1 MDGLQARLAGIDGSN
16 QGFRCIRKQGVAS
29 GGIALGLGPKIE
41 QRLQLDPL
49 AKFREPAVAY
59 QLSPQVGTGSHAQRR
74 VLTVDEFSGGE
85 S

>member
-29 GGIALGLGPKIE
+29 RGIALGFGTKIQ
-41 QRLQLDPL
+41 QRLQFDPL
-49 AKFREPAVAY
+49 AKFREPAVAH
-59 QLSPQVGTGSHAQRR
+59 QLSPQVGTCSHAQRR